1 MAGTIKHQWNGTV
14 LTITSDSGTSSAD
27 LKGAKG
33 DTGIRGAQGIQ
44 GEKGD
49 RGAGERGAPF
59 TYEDFTEEQLAA
71 LKGEQGIQGIQGE
84 QGKPFTYEDFTPA
97 QLAALKGE
105 KGDAFTYEDFTP
117 EQLEKLKGEKG
128 ERGETGVPLGG
139 TAGQVLTKLS
149 ATDADVAW
157 MDATGGGGLKKKN
170 VAKTANGSFAIDAE
184 FELKETINDKA
195 PIFATLA
202 YAPSIGRLGG
212 GTGARTIFFTSMSN
226 ATGGII
232 IQYAKWNVNDAG
244 TYMKLAETRK
254 INVRSD
260 GITVVE
266 NPSVQFGEVMIF
278 DTEGE

>member
-71 LKGEQGIQGIQGE
+71 LKGEQGLQGIQGE

-128 ERGETGVPLGG
+128 EKGETGVPLGG

-157 MDATGGGGLKKKN
+157 MDATGGGGGLKKKN
-170 VAKTANGSFAIDAE
+170 VAQTANGIFSIGATFT
-184 FELKETINDKA
+184 LKETINYKE
-195 PIFATLA
+195 PVFATLA
-202 YAPSIGRLGG
+202 YAPSMGRLGG
-212 GTGARTIFFTSMSN
+212 GTGARNIFFTSMSN
-226 ATGGII
+226 ASGGII

-244 TYMKLAETRK
+244 MVMTLAETRK
-254 INVRSD
+254 INVRNDS
-260 GITVVE
+260 ITVVE
-266 NPSVQFGEVMIF
+266 NPDVQFGEVMIF
-278 DTEGE
+278 DKE